1 MNGTIYP
8 TRQISEIRLTMGWAW
23 ARRWLP
29 AVAACASVAL
39 VLAAARWAKDPS
51 LNLLAAGGSL
61 VCFYALGYSV
71 RKYQQPFSPSL
82 RHLKRHQ
89 YGDVWNSLAATPEL
103 AGQSAAGEHEESEL
117 RRSVQSTIRN
127 LRELASISPNDE
139 VLEIGCG
146 IGRVGRELVPH
157 CRNWTGSDI
166 SEKMLSHAARRL
178 EGVENTRLVLLR
190 GGSLSEFP
198 SKSFDVVFAT
208 NMLGHLDEI
217 DRWTYVEEAFR
228 VLRPGGRI
236 FLDNI
241 DLESDRGWIMFVKD
255 AERLRSVERPPY
267 MPRFSTSSEFV
278 AYLSHAEFETIAVHR
293 RPPLFIVTAKKAG

>member
-1 MNGTIYP
+1 MSESIFP
-8 TRQISEIRLTMGWAW
+8 TRQISEIRLNMGLAW

-39 VLAAARWAKDPS
+39 VLAAALWAKD
-51 LNLLAAGGSL
+51 LGLILLAVGGSL

-71 RKYQQPFSPSL
+71 RKRQQPFSPAL
-82 RHLKRHQ
+82 THLKRHQ
-89 YGDVWNSLAATPEL
+89 YGEVWNFLAATREL

-127 LRELASISPNDE
+127 LLELASISPNDE

-146 IGRVGRELVPH
+146 VGRVGRELVPH

-166 SEKMLSHAARRL
+166 SENMLSHAARRL
-178 EGVENTRLVLLR
+178 EGMENTRLVLLQ
-190 GGSLSEFP
+190 GGSLSEFS

-217 DRWTYVEEAFR
+217 DRWFYVEEAFR

-241 DLESDRGWIMFVKD
+241 DLESDWGWNMFVKD
-255 AERLRSVERPPY
+255 AERLRYVERPPY
-267 MPRFSTSSEFV
+267 MPKFSTSSEFV
-278 AYLSHAEFETIAVHR
+278 AYVSHAGFDGIAVHR